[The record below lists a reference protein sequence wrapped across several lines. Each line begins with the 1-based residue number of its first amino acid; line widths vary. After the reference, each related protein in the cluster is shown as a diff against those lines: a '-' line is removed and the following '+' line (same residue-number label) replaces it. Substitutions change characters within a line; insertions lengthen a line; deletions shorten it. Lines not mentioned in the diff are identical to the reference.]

1 MKSDMDSVTRW
12 LFGLTKFGAKNGL
25 ENTRELLRRLGDP
38 QLSFRSIHVAG
49 SDGKGST
56 CALIES
62 VLRCAGI
69 RTGLFTS
76 PHIVRPNERIRVCG
90 EEIPDGDFIDAAL
103 RIKDVIDAMR
113 EDGFAC
119 TFFEAVTAMA
129 FLYFR
134 EKDVDYAVVEVG
146 MGGRFDATNVIVPDV
161 SVICNISLEHTKYL
175 GDTVEKIAFE
185 KAGIV
190 KPGVPVVTCNT
201 GPALDVITEAARER
215 GSPLTVV
222 SGAETVASEHG
233 RSTVRY
239 GGNEWH
245 VGIPGSFQAVNS
257 SVAYEALAHSS
268 AWAEAEPFV
277 AEGMARARWP
287 ARMQKIDGLPLVIDV
302 THTAAG
308 MEALCRDVT
317 SLYGRTVTVFG
328 ILDDKDVRHIAR
340 SVSEMSD
347 LIIVTQPDSPRALSC
362 RRTLEEVRTHSPGA
376 ECVPSFDGAL
386 DRAMEVSDGRTV
398 LVTGSFVMA
407 ESAFRWLEKRGHAR
421 ASNL

>member
-1 MKSDMDSVTRW
+1 MKSDMESVTQW

-25 ENTRELLRRLGDP
+25 ENTTELLRRLGNP
-38 QLSFRSIHVAG
+38 QSSFRSIHVAG

-62 VLRCAGI
+62 VLRSAGI

-90 EEIPDGDFIDAAL
+90 EDISDGDFIDLAA
-103 RIKDVIDAMR
+103 RIREVVDAMR

-129 FLYFR
+129 FLHFR
-134 EKDVDYAVVEVG
+134 EEGVEYAVVEVG

-161 SVICNISLEHTKYL
+161 SVICNISLEHTQYL
-175 GDTVEKIAFE
+175 GDTIEKIAFE
-185 KAGIV
+185 KAGII
-190 KPGVPVVTCNT
+190 KPGVPAVTCNS
-201 GPALDVITEAARER
+201 GPALAVISGTADER

-222 SGAETVASEHG
+222 SGAEVLASDHG
-233 RSTVRY
+233 CSTVGYR
-239 GGNEWH
+239 GNTWR

-257 SVAYEALAHSS
+257 AMAYEALAHSS
-268 AWAEAEPFV
+268 AWERAEPHV
-277 AEGMARARWP
+277 AEGMAAARWP
-287 ARMQKIDGLPLVIDV
+287 ARMQKVDGMPLVIDV

-308 MEALCRDVT
+308 MRALCRDV
-317 SLYGRTVTVFG
+317 SALYGRTVTVFG
-328 ILDDKDVRHIAR
+328 ILDDKDIHHIAE

-347 LIIVTQPDSPRALSC
+347 TVIVTQPDSPRALPCS
-362 RRTLEEVRTHSPGA
+362 RTLDEVSVHSPGA
-376 ECVPSFDGAL
+376 ECVPSFDDAMA
-386 DRAMEVSDGRTV
+386 RAMEVRDGRTV

-407 ESAFRWLEKRGHAR
+407 ESAFKWLENRKDAR
-421 ASNL
+421 APHL

>member
-1 MKSDMDSVTRW
+1 MKSDMESVTQW

-25 ENTRELLRRLGDP
+25 ENTRELLGRLGDP
-38 QLSFRSIHVAG
+38 QRSFRSIHVAG

-62 VLRCAGI
+62 VLRCSGI

-90 EEIPDGDFIDAAL
+90 EDISDSEFTDLAL
-103 RIKDVIDAMR
+103 RIREVIDAMR
-113 EDGFAC
+113 GDGFAC

-134 EKDVDYAVVEVG
+134 EKGVEYAVVEVG
-146 MGGRFDATNVIVPDV
+146 MGGRFDATNVIEPDV
-161 SVICNISLEHTKYL
+161 SVICNISLEHTQYL
-175 GDTVEKIAFE
+175 GNTIEEIAFE
-185 KAGIV
+185 KAGII
-190 KPGVPVVTCNT
+190 KPGVPAVTCNT
-201 GPALDVITEAARER
+201 GAALAVISGAAEER

-233 RSTVRY
+233 CSAVRY
-239 GGNEWH
+239 RGNEWK

-257 SVAYEALAHSS
+257 SVAYEALAHSPVWS
-268 AWAEAEPFV
+268 MAEPHV
-277 AEGMARARWP
+277 AEGMAAARWP
-287 ARMQKIDGLPLVIDV
+287 ARMQKIEGMPLVIDV

-308 MEALCRDVT
+308 MRALCRDVT
-317 SLYGRTVTVFG
+317 AIYGRTVTVFG
-328 ILDDKDVRHIAR
+328 ILDDKDIHHIAE
-340 SVSEMSD
+340 SVSEMSG
-347 LIIVTQPDSPRALSC
+347 LVIVTQPDSPRALPC
-362 RRTLEEVRTHSPGA
+362 GRTLEEVRAHSPDA
-376 ECVPSFDGAL
+376 ECVPDFDAAL
-386 DRAMEVSDGRTV
+386 DRAMEVRDGRTV

-407 ESAFRWLEKRGHAR
+407 ESAFRWLEKHGTAR